1 MKLKIYIL
9 CIFIINI
16 LFIIGCSD
24 TVKIH
29 EDNDETKE
37 TIEVVKES
45 ISKTE
50 ISEDEAIN
58 IIKDYLL
65 SNGYYVPSNIEV
77 DSMNGD
83 NYLIHAYDVITNKDE
98 SHIATSGWFEV
109 NIHTGEIKDI
119 MNQ

>member
-29 EDNDETKE
+29 EDNDKTKE
-37 TIEVVKES
+37 TIVVVKES

-65 SNGYYVPSNIEV
+65 SNGYYVPSNIEI
-77 DSMNGD
+77 DSMDGD
-83 NYLIHAYDVITNKDE
+83 NYINLA
-98 SHIATSGWFEV
+98 
-109 NIHTGEIKDI
+109 
-119 MNQ
+119 